1 MAGEARPIKS
11 ILSAA
16 QQQLEAV
23 SLDKR
28 EARLEARL
36 LMQDVLGVTHAW
48 LLAHENDVPHE
59 QIAVKFESHLARRL
73 AGEPIAYIIGHR
85 EFFGLDLS
93 VSTDTLIPRPDTE
106 TLVEIALKFIP
117 ELIPENSA
125 CRVLDLGT
133 GTGAIALA
141 IASQR
146 PHARICATDISD
158 DALRVAIANAER
170 HDIHNISFLQ
180 SDWFSN
186 LGEEVF
192 DLIVSNPPYIAEDD
206 IHLSQGDLRFEPV
219 SALASGKDGLD
230 DIRKI
235 IAKARLHLTPQGRL
249 LLEHGYNQAEQI
261 AGLLKEEGFSGVG
274 HAKDLSGILRV
285 TYARHA

>member
-1 MAGEARPIKS
+1 MAGKARPIKS
-11 ILSAA
+11 ILSEA

-23 SLDKR
+23 FLDKG

-36 LMQDVLGVTHAW
+36 LLQDTLGVNHAW
-48 LLAHENDVPHE
+48 LLAHENDVPDE
-59 QIAVKFESHLARRL
+59 QIAAKFQSHLARRL

-117 ELIPENSA
+117 EHIPENSA

-146 PHARICATDISD
+146 PHARIFAVDISEG
-158 DALRVAIANAER
+158 ALRVAMANAER

-186 LGEEVF
+186 LGDEVF
-192 DLIVSNPPYIAEDD
+192 DLIVSNPPYIPEHD
-206 IHLSQGDLRFEPV
+206 IHLSQGDLRFEPI

-230 DIRKI
+230 DTRKI
-235 IAKARLHLTPQGRL
+235 IAKARLHLKPEGRL

-261 AGLLKEEGFSGVG
+261 AGLLKEAGFSEVN
-274 HAKDLSGILRV
+274 HAEDLAGIQRV
-285 TYARHA
+285 TYAKWS

>member
-11 ILSAA
+11 ILSEA
-16 QQQLEAV
+16 QQQLEAA

-36 LMQDVLGVTHAW
+36 LLQDALDANHAW

-59 QIAVKFESHLARRL
+59 QIAAKFQSHLARRL

-117 ELIPENSA
+117 EHIPENSA

-146 PHARICATDISD
+146 PHARIFATDISD

-170 HDIHNISFLQ
+170 HGIHNICFLQ

-192 DLIVSNPPYIAEDD
+192 DLIVSNPPYIAEGD
-206 IHLSQGDLRFEPV
+206 IHLSQGDLRFEPII
-219 SALASGKDGLD
+219 ALASGKDGLD

-235 IAKARLHLTPQGRL
+235 IAKARLHLTPQGGL

-261 AGLLKEEGFSGVG
+261 AGLLKEKGFSGVG

-285 TYARHA
+285 TYARQA